1 LQDKK
6 DEKMIEI
13 LKKKAGPLVETP
25 VKPAPVEPAA
35 AKEARDDVRKRT
47 YSVGQLTVFGV

>member
-1 LQDKK
+1 LLQDKK

-35 AKEARDDVRKRT
+35 AKEARDDVRKRII
-47 YSVGQLTVFGV
+47 QLDN